1 MTISRNLSI
10 LAEGVSSSG
19 VLGAANGGTG
29 QSAALTQYGVVYG
42 SSSTAMA
49 ITAAGTTGQ
58 VLVATTSGAPSWGAV
73 PSTAAVTSISFGT
86 TGLTPSTA
94 TTGVVTVAGTLAVA
108 NGGTG
113 VTTSTGTSVR
123 LKVRCLRLLP
133 LRLQRWKLPF
143 SKETRR
149 YGPDNYQLGP

>member
-58 VLVATTSGAPSWGAV
+58 VLVATTSGAPSWERFQAL
-73 PSTAAVTSISFGT
+73 PQ
-86 TGLTPSTA
+86 L
-94 TTGVVTVAGTLAVA
+94 
-108 NGGTG
+108 
-113 VTTSTGTSVR
+113 
-123 LKVRCLRLLP
+123 LRLALVRP
-133 LRLQRWKLPF
+133 A
-143 SKETRR
+143 
-149 YGPDNYQLGP
+149 